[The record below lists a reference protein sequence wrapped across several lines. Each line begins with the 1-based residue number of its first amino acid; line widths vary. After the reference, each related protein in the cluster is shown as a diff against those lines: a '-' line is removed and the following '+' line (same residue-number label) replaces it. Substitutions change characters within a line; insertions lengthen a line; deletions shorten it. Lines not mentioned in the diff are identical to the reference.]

1 MLYFSNILFVILL
14 TYGRYAAFF
23 LGGSI
28 AGGLKFYM
36 LCLIPIVVMLVSFV
50 MFVIDKSDR
59 RTLTD
64 RLSLTAVKEKE

>member
-1 MLYFSNILFVILL
+1 
-14 TYGRYAAFF
+14 
-23 LGGSI
+23 
-28 AGGLKFYM
+28 M